1 MHCRR
6 CSAAVP
12 ENAKFCLECGTAI
25 ADPLA
30 QTSIIEEDESLILL
44 RSLQRS
50 LSGEFDVECEVGR
63 GAMAI
68 VYKATEVE
76 LGRRVALKVL
86 PPSAPIG
93 KAGAERF
100 KREARLAASLD
111 HPNIIPV
118 YRVGQVGATHF
129 IAMRFV
135 DGKGLDDII
144 AAQGPLPIGVVIH
157 ILRGATSA
165 LAYAHGSGIVHRDVK
180 SGNIMVD
187 REGRVMVADFGIAR
201 AAEDASLTATG
212 SVVGTP
218 YYMSPEQCA
227 ARRIGP
233 QSDQY
238 SLGVVAFQMLT
249 GSVPFN
255 AETLPGIMH
264 HHFYTAVPDLRASR
278 PDVPPELYE
287 VVTRALAKKPDH
299 RYATTDAMLEA
310 IEAIPFTADEKL
322 IGEDALRALARG
334 AGLDLVQAHP
344 LPPLHDPTRKTPTGN
359 MPAFARTN
367 SGGKRRNHVV
377 LGGAAGGALVA
388 GLAVWLT
395 ASSLRASGA
404 APAPADSVPH
414 AVTATVP
421 TPQPRQPAVPDSAAR
436 ALAAESIRAAAATR
450 TVLDS
455 GMLRLRVYPVDA
467 EIVVDG
473 RVVAQGVA
481 LDVPLPVGTRRL
493 SVRAPGYAR
502 YDTSFVVARDR
513 ITQLPRVD
521 LGPQDQPR

>member
-1 MHCRR
+1 MRCGR
-6 CSAAVP
+6 CSSAVP
-12 ENAKFCLECGTAI
+12 ENAKFCLECGAAI
-25 ADPLA
+25 GDPFA
-30 QTSIIEEDESLILL
+30 QTSIMEEDESLVLL

-50 LSGEFDVECEVGR
+50 LAGEFDVECEVGR

-93 KAGAERF
+93 KSVAERF

-129 IAMRFV
+129 IAMRYV

-180 SGNIMVD
+180 SGNIMID

-264 HHFYTAVPDLRASR
+264 HHFYTAVPDLRVAR
-278 PDVPPELYE
+278 PDVPPALYD
-287 VVTRALAKKPDH
+287 VVMRALAKKPDH

-310 IEAIPFTADEKL
+310 IEAIPFTAEEKL

-334 AGLDLVQAHP
+334 AGLEIVQAHP
-344 LPPLHDPTRKTPTGN
+344 LPPLLDPSRGTPTGTV
-359 MPAFARTN
+359 PVWPQVSAR
-367 SGGKRRNHVV
+367 KRRSR
-377 LGGAAGGALVA
+377 LAIGGVAGGALVA
-388 GLAVWLT
+388 GAAVWLA
-395 ASSLRASGA
+395 ASSIRASGA
-404 APAPADSVPH
+404 TSSPPSDSVARTVTAARPATPAPVL
-414 AVTATVP
+414 
-421 TPQPRQPAVPDSAAR
+421 PDSAAR
-436 ALAAESIRAAAATR
+436 ALAAAESIRAAAAR
-450 TVLDS
+450 VVRDS
-455 GMLRLRVYPVDA
+455 GMLRLRAYPVDA
-467 EIVVDG
+467 EILVDG
-473 RVVAQGVA
+473 RLVAQGVA
-481 LDVPLPVGTRRL
+481 LDVSLPVGTRRL
-493 SVRAPGYAR
+493 TVRAPGYAQF
-502 YDTSFVVARDR
+502 DTSFVVARSR
-513 ITQLPRVD
+513 ITQLPRVE
-521 LGPQDQPR
+521 LGPVDQPR